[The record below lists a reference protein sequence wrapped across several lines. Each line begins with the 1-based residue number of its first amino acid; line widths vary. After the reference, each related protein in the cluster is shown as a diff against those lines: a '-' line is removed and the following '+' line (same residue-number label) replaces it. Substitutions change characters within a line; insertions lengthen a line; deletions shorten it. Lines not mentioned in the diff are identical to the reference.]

1 MVFYGLLGLI
11 GLGLGVAWWRHP
23 HHHHRSGMRIEDSP
37 FNSRAAVYEAYDTK
51 PDVHPYG
58 DYDGD

>member
-1 MVFYGLLGLI
+1 
-11 GLGLGVAWWRHP
+11 
-23 HHHHRSGMRIEDSP
+23 MRLEDSP